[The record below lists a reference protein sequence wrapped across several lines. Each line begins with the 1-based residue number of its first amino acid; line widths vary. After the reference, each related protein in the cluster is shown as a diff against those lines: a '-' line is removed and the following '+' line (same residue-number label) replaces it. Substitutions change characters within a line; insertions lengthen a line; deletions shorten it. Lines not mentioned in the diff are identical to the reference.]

1 MHGLGAQPAGHGA
14 AALVAGDQAGVR
26 QHFEMLHH
34 RRQRHRERRGQRA
47 DRQAIGLAQARQQ
60 SAPGRIGQRGEGA
73 VERLYTIVN
82 HVVKYTARATRVK
95 LPRTKMGWNRPPPKI
110 YLTTRL

>member
-1 MHGLGAQPAGHGA
+1 
-14 AALVAGDQAGVR
+14 
-26 QHFEMLHH
+26 MLHH